1 MQVGEKSGDGL
12 SKVFGVTVPA
22 GELAKRLDARIAEI
36 TPRLNI
42 KGFRPGKV
50 PPAHIR
56 RLHGKALMAEVVEQ
70 TVTETKQK
78 VLDDNKLRA
87 ATEPNL
93 TPEADMDKVLAG
105 GEDLT
110 FEMAVENGDDAAR
123 AFMGRADLQGIS
135 ELAFSSENELQLRY
149 QHCRVRR

>member
-1 MQVGEKSGDGL
+1 MQVVEKSGDGL

-70 TVTETKQK
+70 TVAETRQK
-78 VLDDNKLRA
+78 VCKGVAPKVAAASSIAALVPRSRA
-87 ATEPNL
+87 PT
-93 TPEADMDKVLAG
+93 TTM
-105 GEDLT
+105 T
-110 FEMAVENGDDAAR
+110 
-123 AFMGRADLQGIS
+123 
-135 ELAFSSENELQLRY
+135 
-149 QHCRVRR
+149 